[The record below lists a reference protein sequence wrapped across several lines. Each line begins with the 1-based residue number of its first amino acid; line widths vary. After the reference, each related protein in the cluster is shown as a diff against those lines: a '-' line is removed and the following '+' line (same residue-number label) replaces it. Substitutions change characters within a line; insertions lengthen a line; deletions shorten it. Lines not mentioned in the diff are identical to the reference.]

1 MVMKRRS
8 WIQPSDAAKYF
19 GVPSSTIRQW
29 IADGSLRAARLP
41 TGHLRILA
49 RDVIKSLLEQGKAIP
64 DELGNLANKRVL
76 IVDPDKAAANALAKA
91 LRDSSGCKVTVADTA
106 VDAKGLLNG
115 ARPDLVLLGVRQA
128 WLGTPNNGSLDM
140 LIRAGATEEPPS
152 TETSGQAAAFRVND
166 ILPTMLDERVIISRV
181 ANVLLG

>member
-49 RDVIKSLLEQGKAIP
+49 RDVIKFLLEQGKAIP

-76 IVDPDKAAANALAKA
+76 SVDPDKAAANARAKA
-91 LRDSSGCKVTVADTA
+91 LRDSSGCKVTRFCA
-106 VDAKGLLNG
+106 VSA
-115 ARPDLVLLGVRQA
+115 
-128 WLGTPNNGSLDM
+128 
-140 LIRAGATEEPPS
+140 
-152 TETSGQAAAFRVND
+152 
-166 ILPTMLDERVIISRV
+166 
-181 ANVLLG
+181 